1 MLKYLI
7 VYSVLAPGISGH
19 LGSVLVP
26 KDHLDFVSQLRPG
39 MSIGL
44 LEKNDKTSEVK
55 ATISSHSYH

>member
-7 VYSVLAPGISGH
+7 VYSVLARGVSGR

-26 KDHLDFVSQLRPG
+26 KDHLGFVSQLRPG
-39 MSIGL
+39 MSISL
-44 LEKNDKTSEVK
+44 LEKNDKTSEEK